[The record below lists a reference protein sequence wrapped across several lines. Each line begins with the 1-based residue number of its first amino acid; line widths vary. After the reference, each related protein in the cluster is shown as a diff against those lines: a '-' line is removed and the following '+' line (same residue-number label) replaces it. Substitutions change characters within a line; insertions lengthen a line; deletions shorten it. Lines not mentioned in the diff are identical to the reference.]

1 MPELK
6 DAGDCVEVEG
16 EERGPDVAAMFEFPP
31 LESRREDSNGGSDSA
46 RALEIGW
53 ANALLSGRE
62 TDWLGGEAGVLTV
75 GAGVEPLEEGEDVVT
90 GEDIAY
96 KLLFVV
102 RILNERDDT
111 HALKN
116 NWQKKDKRKSTLHVG
131 LLLQKSLIKT
141 KDAKWTAPQTTAQ
154 TLDEELADPSRVQ
167 SYHKP
172 CEPALMGL
180 TAGCPLSSGC
190 LTAKLVDRLTA

>member
-31 LESRREDSNGGSDSA
+31 LESRREDSNGGNDSA
-46 RALEIGW
+46 RALEIAC
-53 ANALLSGRE
+53 ANALVSGRE

-75 GAGVEPLEEGEDVVT
+75 GAGVEPLEEGEEAVT
-90 GEDIAY
+90 GEDIVD

-116 NWQKKDKRKSTLHVG
+116 NWKKKDTRKS
-131 LLLQKSLIKT
+131 
-141 KDAKWTAPQTTAQ
+141 
-154 TLDEELADPSRVQ
+154 
-167 SYHKP
+167 
-172 CEPALMGL
+172 
-180 TAGCPLSSGC
+180 
-190 LTAKLVDRLTA
+190 KL